1 MKRTSIEI
9 RFTDVDI
16 QGHVNHTAIV
26 EWIAHARVTLID
38 EKVNQYHH
46 TLWENRKDQDPELD
60 HVLVNLE
67 VNFHKE
73 VFYPGTIEVT
83 ARVLNVGNKSVT
95 TEFFVYSGDE
105 VVAEAQCINVF
116 FRTSD
121 KKSVDIPDKLKDM
134 MMKKNGCNIVTKQK
148 ETKENIVFYKITS
161 KKGEKENE

>member
-46 TLWENRKDQDPELD
+46 TLWENLKDQNPELD

-83 ARVLNVGNKSVT
+83 ARVLNVGSKSVT
-95 TEFFVYSGDE
+95 TEFFIYSKDDL
-105 VVAEAQCINVF
+105 VAEAQCINVF
-116 FRTSD
+116 LRTSD
-121 KKSVDIPDKLKDM
+121 KTSVDIPDKLKDIL
-134 MMKKNGCNIVTKQK
+134 MKKNSCNIMTK
-148 ETKENIVFYKITS
+148 
-161 KKGEKENE
+161 KKRK

>member
-1 MKRTSIEI
+1 MKVNIEI
-9 RFTDVDI
+9 RFTDVDS
-16 QGHVNHTAIV
+16 QNHVNHTAIV
-26 EWIAHARVTLID
+26 AWIAHARVKLID

-46 TLWENRKDQDPELD
+46 TLWENLKDQDPELD

-95 TEFFVYSGDE
+95 TEFFVYSGNE
-105 VVAEAQCINVF
+105 VVVEAQCINVF
-116 FRTSD
+116 FTTSD
-121 KKSVDIPDKLKDM
+121 KKSVNIPDKLKDM

>member
-38 EKVNQYHH
+38 EKVTQYHH

-83 ARVLNVGNKSVT
+83 ARVLNVGSKSVT
-95 TEFFVYSGDE
+95 TEFFVYSGNE

>member
-1 MKRTSIEI
+1 MERTSIEV
-9 RFTDVDI
+9 RFTDVDS
-16 QGHVNHTAIV
+16 QNHVNHTAIV
-26 EWIAHARVTLID
+26 EWIAHARVKLID
-38 EKVNQYHH
+38 GKVTQYHH
-46 TLWENRKDQDPELD
+46 TLWENLKDQNPELD

-67 VNFHKE
+67 VNFHRE

-83 ARVLNVGNKSVT
+83 GRVLNVGNKSVT

-121 KKSVDIPDKLKDM
+121 KTSMDIPNKLKDM